1 MRARREP
8 SVVMRPTALTPLDAA
23 FLHVESERTPMQMAS
38 VGIFEGGPLYDLDGN
53 FRIDEIRRLVASR
66 LDLVPKLRQRPYN
79 GLLGEAPPVWLDDPG
94 FEISEHVR
102 VCRVPSS
109 RHRSRASPT
118 VCRPHGGSAGADAA
132 LMGAHVR

>member
-1 MRARREP
+1 
-8 SVVMRPTALTPLDAA
+8 MRPTALTPLDAA

-38 VGIFEGGPLYDLDGN
+38 VGIFEGGPLYDLNGN
-53 FRIDEIRRLVASR
+53 FRIDDIRRLVASR

-94 FEISEHVR
+94 FEKSQHVR
-102 VCRVPSS
+102 VCRVPLPGTEVEL
-109 RHRSRASPT
+109 RQLCTELMAVPLEPT
-118 VCRPHGGSAGADAA
+118 RP